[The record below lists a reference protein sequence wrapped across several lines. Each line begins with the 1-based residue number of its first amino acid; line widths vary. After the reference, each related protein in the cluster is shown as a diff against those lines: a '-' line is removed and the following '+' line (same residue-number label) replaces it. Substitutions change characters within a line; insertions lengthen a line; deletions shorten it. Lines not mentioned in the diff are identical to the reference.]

1 MQQTTTPNLAVLI
14 DALLRGTLS
23 NPHSFLGMHLLP
35 RTDGGAV
42 IVRAFRPDATRVTLI
57 ERGGERRRA
66 PLAKVHDAG
75 LFAATIEGRGTVFP
89 YDLEITHGGHTWVQ
103 GDPYRFLPTLGEQDQ
118 YFVGEGT
125 HRRLYNVLGAHPR
138 ELDGAPGVAFA
149 VWAPSAR
156 GVSLIGDFNGWHSR
170 SHPLRVLGSTGVWEL
185 FVPGIGPGACY
196 KYAIR
201 GADGIETLRADPVA
215 FQSELRPR
223 SASLVADLDAHAW
236 GDGDWLTTRREQNH
250 HESPMSIYEVHL
262 GSWRRHADGSWLS
275 YRELADQLVPYAK
288 NLGFTHLELLP
299 VAEHPY
305 DGSWGYQVTGFYAP
319 TSRYGTPGG
328 FQEFVDRC
336 HQAGL
341 GVILDWVPAHF
352 AIDPHALARFDGT
365 YLYEHQDWRK
375 RMQPDWGTFAFNY
388 GRNEVRNFLL
398 ANALFW
404 LDRYHID
411 GLRVDAVSA
420 MLYLDY
426 SRKAG
431 EWAPNRYGGRENL
444 ESIAF
449 LREFNDL
456 VAAEGSGAITVA
468 EESTSWPG
476 VSRPTHAGGLG
487 FGFKW
492 DMGWMHDTLAYF
504 QLDPVYRRYDQ
515 NKLTFRQMYA
525 YSEDFILS
533 LSHDEVVHLKR
544 SLLHKMP
551 GDEWQ
556 QFANLRLLFAYQHAQ
571 PGKKLIFMGSEF
583 GQRGEWNHDSSPEWG
598 ALGYPLHAQVQH
610 LVRDLNG
617 LHHTEP
623 ALHQLDHNSEGFQW
637 LDFHDADQ
645 STLSFV
651 RRARDGDYI
660 LCAFNFTPVP
670 RYGYRIPVPEPI
682 RYREILN
689 TDAGDYGGSGVGNAG
704 AVQGEAVPHY
714 GWPHSAPLVLPPLGA
729 LYLKPDRPPA
739 AEG

>member
-1 MQQTTTPNLAVLI
+1 MMQQTATPNLTVLI

-23 NPHSFLGMHLLP
+23 NPHSFLGMHPVP
-35 RTDGGAV
+35 RADGGAV
-42 IVRAFRPDATRVTLI
+42 IVRAFRPGASRVTLI
-57 ERGGERRRA
+57 ERGGEQRRA
-66 PLAKVHDAG
+66 PLALIHDAG
-75 LFAATIEGRGTVFP
+75 LFAATIEDRDTVFP

-138 ELDGAPGVAFA
+138 ELDGTPGVAFA

-170 SHPLRVLGSTGVWEL
+170 SHPLRALGSTGVWEL
-185 FVPGIGPGACY
+185 FVPGIGPGECY

-223 SASLVADLDAHAW
+223 SASIVADLDAHGW
-236 GDGDWLTTRREQNH
+236 GDGDWLAARRGRNH

-262 GSWRRHADGSWLS
+262 GSWRRRADGSWLS
-275 YRELADQLVPYAK
+275 YRELADQLVPYTK
-288 NLGFTHLELLP
+288 DLGFTHLELLP

-305 DGSWGYQVTGFYAP
+305 DPSWGYQVTGFYAP
-319 TSRYGTPGG
+319 TSRYGPPGD

-341 GVILDWVPAHF
+341 GIILDWVPAHF
-352 AIDPHALARFDGT
+352 AVDPHALARFDGT
-365 YLYEHQDWRK
+365 YLYEHQDRRK

-404 LDRYHID
+404 LDKYHID
-411 GLRVDAVSA
+411 GLRVDAVSS

-431 EWAPNRYGGRENL
+431 EWAPNQYGGRENL

-456 VAAEGSGAITVA
+456 VAAESTGAITVA
-468 EESTSWPG
+468 EESTAWPG
-476 VSRPTHAGGLG
+476 VSRPTHTGGLG
-487 FGFKW
+487 FNFKW

-504 QLDPVYRRYDQ
+504 QLDPIYRRYDQ

-571 PGKKLIFMGSEF
+571 PGKKLIFMGGEF
-583 GQRGEWNHDSSPEWG
+583 GQRGEWNHDGGLEWG
-598 ALGYPLHAQVQH
+598 ALSYPPHAQVQH

-617 LHHTEP
+617 LHHSEP
-623 ALHQLDHNSEGFQW
+623 ALHQLDHSPEGFQW

-704 AVQGEAVPHY
+704 AIQGEAVPHY
-714 GWPHSAPLVLPPLGA
+714 GWSHSAPLVLPPLGA
-729 LYLKPDRPPA
+729 LYLKPDRG
-739 AEG
+739 EG